1 MYANVQTL
9 ILHPENP
16 ISVLLDYAIAVTR
29 SGCQTIVIKD
39 QDVPAQNSDET
50 ARLKRAGRHRD
61 TRSANAQHHRQ
72 EFLGHRQIV
81 AIYPIPHH
89 QQPSRQPL
97 GQIVAGVASGYLRG
111 LHHQHLNV
119 PQAPVSKAF

>member
-29 SGCQTIVIKD
+29 CGSQTIVIKD

-72 EFLGHRQIV
+72 EFLGVHKFPQEPSQGPFV
-81 AIYPIPHH
+81 AFC
-89 QQPSRQPL
+89 R
-97 GQIVAGVASGYLRG
+97 R
-111 LHHQHLNV
+111 
-119 PQAPVSKAF
+119 